1 MEAVYKV
8 AAVCLTAAVLSAV
21 LKKSTPHMALLLVLA
36 VAVVAFCW
44 LRDILEEVTSFLRQM
59 ALYSGLVPEIFVPLV
74 KTVGIALLSRM
85 GASLC
90 RDAEEETLAV
100 LVEMAAAFGAIW
112 VALPLFKAV
121 WEMLQRML

>member
-21 LKKSTPHMALLLVLA
+21 LKKNSPHMTLLLMLA

-44 LRDILEEVTSFLRQM
+44 LKDILEEVTAFLRQM
-59 ALYSGLVPEIFVPLV
+59 ALYTGLAPEVFVPLL
-74 KTVGIALLSRM
+74 KTAGIALLSRM

-100 LVEMAAAFGAIW
+100 LVEIAAAFGAIW
-112 VALPLFKAV
+112 VSLPLLKAV
-121 WEMLQRML
+121 WEMLQRLL